1 MATID
6 TTSKVKNYKG
16 SNSFI
21 IKMKDALN
29 KFGSLTQKQSEAVE
43 KILVNQV
50 KVDVESLPENL
61 KSIANYEGENKFVND
76 IKTKLM
82 TYGTL
87 TDNQVST
94 ANTQIQKESDKDK
107 TLKLRIPVLGET
119 IQLRRTTAEV
129 LKVKH
134 GLEFNPL
141 LIDVIK
147 ILEISPKAIKVSGK
161 LTVKRGKICNC
172 CAKTL
177 TDEFSMLTGLGKT
190 CAKHLGVKYIT
201 DSTQAD
207 KFREEYLNKV
217 EEIGVME
224 TWIPLSQVKVL
235 SDKLEVILKMVR

>member
-1 MATID
+1 MTTTN
-6 TTSKVKNYKG
+6 TTSKVKNYQG
-16 SNSFI
+16 ANSFI
-21 IKMKDALN
+21 NKMKDTLN
-29 KFGSLTQKQSEAVE
+29 KYGGLTQKQSEAVE
-43 KILVNQV
+43 KILANQV

-76 IKTKLM
+76 IKNKLM

-87 TDNQVST
+87 TDNQVS
-94 ANTQIQKESDKDK
+94 ASNAQIQKESDKNK
-107 TLKLRIPVLGET
+107 TIKLRIPVLGET
-119 IQLRRTTAEV
+119 IQLRRATAEL
-129 LKVKH
+129 LKEKH

-141 LIDVIK
+141 LIDVTK
-147 ILEISPKAIKVSGK
+147 ILEVSPKAIKVAGK

-217 EEIGVME
+217 EEIGEMD

>member
-1 MATID
+1 MTTTN
-6 TTSKVKNYKG
+6 TTSKVKNYQG
-16 SNSFI
+16 ANSFI
-21 IKMKDALN
+21 NKMKDALN
-29 KFGSLTQKQSEAVE
+29 KYGSLTQKQSEAVE
-43 KILVNQV
+43 KILANQV

-87 TDNQVST
+87 TDNQVSA
-94 ANTQIQKESDKDK
+94 ANAQIQKESDKNK
-107 TLKLRIPVLGET
+107 TVKLRIPVLGET
-119 IQLRRTTAEV
+119 IQLRRATAEL
-129 LKVKH
+129 LKEKH

-141 LIDVIK
+141 LIDVTK
-147 ILEISPKAIKVSGK
+147 ILEVSPKAIKVAGK

-217 EEIGVME
+217 EEIGEMD

>member
-1 MATID
+1 MTTTN
-6 TTSKVKNYKG
+6 TTSKVKNYQG
-16 SNSFI
+16 ANSFI
-21 IKMKDALN
+21 NKMKDALN
-29 KFGSLTQKQSEAVE
+29 KYGSLTQKQSEAVE
-43 KILVNQV
+43 KILANQV

-76 IKTKLM
+76 IKNKLM

-87 TDNQVST
+87 TDNQVS
-94 ANTQIQKESDKDK
+94 ASNAQIQKESDKNK
-107 TLKLRIPVLGET
+107 TVKLRIPVLGET
-119 IQLRRTTAEV
+119 IQLRRATAEL
-129 LKVKH
+129 LKEKH

-141 LIDVIK
+141 LIDVTK
-147 ILEISPKAIKVSGK
+147 ILEVSPKAIKVAGK

-207 KFREEYLNKV
+207 KFREEYLKRV
-217 EEIGVME
+217 DEIGEMQV
-224 TWIPLSQVKVL
+224 WVPFSQIKVL

>member
-1 MATID
+1 MTTTN
-6 TTSKVKNYKG
+6 TTSKVKNYQG
-16 SNSFI
+16 ANSFI
-21 IKMKDALN
+21 NKMKDTLN
-29 KFGSLTQKQSEAVE
+29 KYGSLTQKQSEAVE
-43 KILVNQV
+43 KILANQV

-87 TDNQVST
+87 TDNQVSA
-94 ANTQIQKESDKDK
+94 ANAQIQKESDKNK
-107 TLKLRIPVLGET
+107 TVKLRIPVLGET
-119 IQLRRTTAEV
+119 IQLRRATAEL
-129 LKVKH
+129 LKEKH

-141 LIDVIK
+141 LIDVTK
-147 ILEISPKAIKVSGK
+147 ILEVSPKAIKVAGK

-207 KFREEYLNKV
+207 KFREEYLKRV
-217 EEIGVME
+217 DEIGEMQV
-224 TWIPLSQVKVL
+224 WVPFSQIKVL
-235 SDKLEVILKMVR
+235 SDKLEVVLKMIK